1 MIEENNVIIADGRSL
16 PTPSDY
22 TPYPTLREKSTENAL
37 GDLIRK
43 IISSRWKI
51 EMKWDILTPAQMDF
65 ITKLKF
71 KDSFIC
77 RFPSTDG
84 RILTKR
90 MYVGDIN
97 YWVTTG
103 SSYTPANGNPQN
115 ATSAI
120 QVINGSYS
128 GIQTANLNVSSI
140 NKEQYIGFGTEGDNS
155 KTYIT
160 EITLED
166 TTRSPNIEK
175 VTIESVIADAIS
187 TVLSS

>member
-90 MYVGDIN
+90 MYVGDIKPAAQQIDPN
-97 YWVTTG
+97 TKLVTEWKDF
-103 SSYTPANGNPQN
+103 SCNF
-115 ATSAI
+115 
-120 QVINGSYS
+120 
-128 GIQTANLNVSSI
+128 IQT
-140 NKEQYIGFGTEGDNS
+140 K
-155 KTYIT
+155 
-160 EITLED
+160 
-166 TTRSPNIEK
+166 
-175 VTIESVIADAIS
+175 ADKYTGGA
-187 TVLSS
+187 V